1 MVRQCLV
8 HARTGGRAL
17 ERRRGEQQRECGSH
31 KTNKTLETTQLSF
44 ILIVFSVPIPS
55 LASEL
60 ERQRE
65 HAKAV
70 AKAAQ
75 RAAERAQSSTV
86 CSSARV
92 VSLVGETTRARPTFD
107 VDAAAPWPARGRLL
121 ARWLASVDKF
131 VVRRRVDARLAAMA
145 AHAADRARRKD
156 ALAHQR
162 DQGQGAEGGV
172 LAPRQHPLVPSSLEN
187 DEEFVRRD
195 FQLCT
200 NNVQR

>member
-1 MVRQCLV
+1 MVRTCLGNMLGCA
-8 HARTGGRAL
+8 HGPTGKAANDTAISFLIFHCHLPAL
-17 ERRRGEQQRECGSH
+17 RCFFLG
-31 KTNKTLETTQLSF
+31 LSF
-44 ILIVFSVPIPS
+44 PL
-55 LASEL
+55 EL

-75 RAAERAQSSTV
+75 RAAERGQSNTV
-86 CSSARV
+86 CFSARV

-145 AHAADRARRKD
+145 AHTADRARRKD

-187 DEEFVRRD
+187 DEEFVCRD

>member
-1 MVRQCLV
+1 M
-8 HARTGGRAL
+8 
-17 ERRRGEQQRECGSH
+17 
-31 KTNKTLETTQLSF
+31 
-44 ILIVFSVPIPS
+44 
-55 LASEL
+55 
-60 ERQRE
+60 
-65 HAKAV
+65 
-70 AKAAQ
+70 
-75 RAAERAQSSTV
+75 
-86 CSSARV
+86 

-156 ALAHQR
+156 AVAHQR
-162 DQGQGAEGGV
+162 DQGQEGGEGAGV
-172 LAPRQHPLVPSSLEN
+172 LAPRQHPLIPSSLEN